1 MGRMAEEFS
10 VEVILAPTGTC
21 VCNARVPL
29 HTLPFPH
36 LACSA
41 LQQLYVSSN
50 LNMVNSGFFCFSPH
64 LAIRFPGV
72 SVFQTTDLLPEV
84 SISKL
89 LTCIWEPWS
98 STSDAL
104 CSARDCREP
113 HSHFRA
119 VRPINVGSG
128 KADSKLIWSLPPG
141 PYKCR
146 GGAAPGLPSLRK
158 G

>member
-10 VEVILAPTGTC
+10 VEVILAPRAHAC
-21 VCNARVPL
+21 AMHVCPCT
-29 HTLPFPH
+29 HSPSPTLPAAP
-36 LACSA
+36 CSNFMSA
-41 LQQLYVSSN
+41 GN
-50 LNMVNSGFFCFSPH
+50 LNMVNCGFFCFSPH

-113 HSHFRA
+113 HGHFRA

-146 GGAAPGLPSLRK
+146 RGAAPGLPSLRK